1 MCYICKQI
9 TPREFPVGAF
19 LISIGKIL
27 TSYMDSYTIYRSKF
41 ESLRFDPA
49 FRLKRSEGRNAGSET
64 QQQDPVKNFRTSG
77 SIWTGL
83 DARSGAPMGSCA
95 WSTEGGY
102 VPRSFAAM
110 DVQ

>member
-1 MCYICKQI
+1 MTLNEYIPI
-9 TPREFPVGAF
+9 F
-19 LISIGKIL
+19 LRHVEVHRKKH
-27 TSYMDSYTIYRSKF
+27 TYMVSYTIYRSIF

-49 FRLKRSEGRNAGSET
+49 FRLKRSEGRNAGAES
-64 QQQDPVKNFRTSG
+64 QQQDPVKYYRTSG

-83 DARSGAPMGSCA
+83 DARSGAPMVSCA

>member
-1 MCYICKQI
+1 MRRAKFSGYLKIIYQFSI
-9 TPREFPVGAF
+9 FEF
-19 LISIGKIL
+19 
-27 TSYMDSYTIYRSKF
+27 YSYTIYRSIF
-41 ESLRFDPA
+41 EILRFDPA

-64 QQQDPVKNFRTSG
+64 QQQDPVKYFRTSG

-83 DARSGAPMGSCA
+83 DARSGAPMVSCA

>member
-1 MCYICKQI
+1 
-9 TPREFPVGAF
+9 
-19 LISIGKIL
+19 
-27 TSYMDSYTIYRSKF
+27 MDGYLFVKLLCFNLVYELYSYTIYRSIF

-64 QQQDPVKNFRTSG
+64 QQQDPVKYFRTSG

-83 DARSGAPMGSCA
+83 DARSGAPLYSRA
-95 WSTEGGY
+95 WSTDEGL